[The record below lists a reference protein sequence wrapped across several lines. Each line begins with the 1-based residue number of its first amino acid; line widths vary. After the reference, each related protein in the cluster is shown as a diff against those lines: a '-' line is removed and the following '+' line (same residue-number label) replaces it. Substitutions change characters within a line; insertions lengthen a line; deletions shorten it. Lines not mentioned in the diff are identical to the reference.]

1 MWERHRIVRPA
12 NHFQC
17 TQSESTRPHAL
28 VTFKDVCTTYVGK
41 NLRCKTTGMTR
52 LHTSLYPLF
61 VTEDQLYS
69 SMDGE

>member
-1 MWERHRIVRPA
+1 MKLDPAKEVRPILIRISDCSILQHVGTMYA
-12 NHFQC
+12 
-17 TQSESTRPHAL
+17 RPML
-28 VTFKDVCTTYVGK
+28 EK